1 MIKTYSILAIETSTV
16 ACSVALITKNQ
27 HYQRYEILPQ
37 KHALRALEMV
47 DEVLSESGM
56 TGVEIDVLAYGEGPG
71 AFTGVRIASGVVQ
84 GLALGWDKPV
94 IGVSSLEAM
103 AERVLSELTSLET
116 YANLD
121 EISWC
126 ALMDAR
132 MKEVYFQ
139 SGTFNLKTKQWQV
152 SEASLISPKEVEKRF
167 KLLDPNSI
175 GLGDVASEYP
185 SLSGL
190 FSTWFETLPSAAAV
204 AQLVQRM
211 ALEDSSTYLPLA
223 LPVYLRNNV
232 ADTIE
237 QRLQKRLKKAQ
248 NMAVD

>member
-1 MIKTYSILAIETSTV
+1 VLEGKNDKDIFNISHRNLYRCVFGSIN
-16 ACSVALITKNQ
+16 TKNQ

-139 SGTFNLKTKQWQV
+139 SGTFNLKQ
-152 SEASLISPKEVEKRF
+152 SSGRF
-167 KLLDPNSI
+167 
-175 GLGDVASEYP
+175 
-185 SLSGL
+185 
-190 FSTWFETLPSAAAV
+190 
-204 AQLVQRM
+204 
-211 ALEDSSTYLPLA
+211 
-223 LPVYLRNNV
+223 LRRV
-232 ADTIE
+232 
-237 QRLQKRLKKAQ
+237 
-248 NMAVD
+248 